1 MTRTPRPTSDV
12 AAELQAVRDVL
23 RTMSQSPS
31 DLDAVL
37 GIACQHA
44 VMLTGAEFGY
54 VYTPEGQQLHLAASF
69 GAPPDMLA
77 YTRTHPLPVD
87 RRSSTG
93 RAAMSGRVEWIED
106 VLADPDWGMP
116 ELQRRG
122 QYRTSLSVPI
132 RKEGRLIGVFSV
144 GWSDP
149 EPYSRRVV
157 DLVET
162 FADQAAIAID
172 NIRLLATI
180 QRQREEMSRYL
191 PSTVARLISSDEGA
205 HLLDAHRAEVT
216 AIFCDLRGFTA
227 FTETA
232 EPEDVMD
239 VLREYQREMG
249 QLVLDH
255 KGTLGHYAGD
265 GIFAFL
271 NDPEPT
277 PDHTAE
283 AVRMA
288 LEMRDRFAEMSS
300 GWAQSGFNLGV
311 GIGLSVGFAT
321 VGRVGFEGYYGYA
334 AIGSVSNLAARLCAL
349 ASPGQVVISP
359 RAHAKLQN
367 RVVAESLGTFDL
379 KGFSRPV
386 EAHSVTSMAPDG
398 PV

>member
-1 MTRTPRPTSDV
+1 
-12 AAELQAVRDVL
+12 
-23 RTMSQSPS
+23 MSQSPS
-31 DLDAVL
+31 DLGAVL

-44 VMLTGAEFGY
+44 VKLCGAEFGY
-54 VYTPEGQQLHLAASF
+54 VFTPDQQQLNLAGAY

-77 YTRTHPLPVD
+77 YLRTQPLPID

-93 RAAMSGRVEWIED
+93 RAALSGRVEWIED
-106 VLADPDWGMP
+106 VLADPDWAMG

-149 EPYSRRVV
+149 EPYSQRIV
-157 DLVET
+157 DLIET

-191 PSTVARLISSDEGA
+191 PSTVARLIASDDGA

-232 EPEDVMD
+232 EPEDVME

-249 QLVLDH
+249 RLVLAH
-255 KGTLGHYAGD
+255 SGTLSHYAGD

-288 LEMRDRFAEMSS
+288 LEMRDRFAEMTS

-334 AIGSVSNLAARLCAL
+334 AIGSVSNLAARLCSL

-359 RAHAKLQN
+359 RAHAKLAD
-367 RVVAESLGTFDL
+367 RIVAESLGTFDL

-386 EAHSVTSMAPDG
+386 EAYAATSMAPDR
-398 PV
+398 PA